1 MVQEITL
8 HKIHV
13 LRPFFSAY
21 CYRYKLFKNR
31 TIRKLISN
39 SFWHNLVLQN
49 LPIILNVMIHF
60 NFDSGKRGNVEM
72 TSSGAFFDP
81 RSISKK
87 SMDGLTDPR
96 LNLPANIGGAQSDII
111 AQLTREMK
119 LQQGSTISSLEAQMP
134 TFHLH
139 LPD

>member
-1 MVQEITL
+1 ML
-8 HKIHV
+8 
-13 LRPFFSAY
+13 
-21 CYRYKLFKNR
+21 
-31 TIRKLISN
+31 
-39 SFWHNLVLQN
+39 
-49 LPIILNVMIHF
+49 
-60 NFDSGKRGNVEM
+60 FDSGKRGNVEM

-119 LQQGSTISSLEAQMP
+119 LQQGSSTASGLLSGSSDANISSAFL
-134 TFHLH
+134 LDKC
-139 LPD
+139 LSSI